1 MYAIGEIILVVI
13 GILIALA
20 INNANQK
27 RLEKAN
33 EQAYLIGLKE
43 EFQASKNK
51 LTELIKVNKQSYEG
65 AKTIMQYI
73 SNDSIVPSEKEFSG
87 LLYRT
92 FAFDIAFNPNNSLL
106 NEMINSGG
114 LKGISNPK
122 LRIHLTNWVSTLE
135 DIAKQENDLGAQ
147 RERVL
152 DILRTNE
159 HSIKTILDNTMVSAQ
174 LSLQE
179 TNNGVSNLELL
190 NSMEFE
196 NNILI
201 FILTSYATEKT
212 HYEPLMKNMDR
223 ILEMIASEIK
233 D

>member
-190 NSMEFE
+190 NIMEFE

>member
-174 LSLQE
+174 LSLQG

>member
-92 FAFDIAFNPNNSLL
+92 FAFDIAFNPNNSLI

-174 LSLQE
+174 LSLQG

>member
-73 SNDSIVPSEKEFSG
+73 SNDSMVPSEKEFSG